1 VSDSFQAF
9 ADATG
14 ITTNFRIGNRSICKL
29 AEIFD
34 AWRCVTPASEWE
46 CGEVV
51 EVRRRRGVVVMR
63 LSYGGVVTL
72 KVRR

>member
-1 VSDSFQAF
+1 MRKFQAF

-14 ITTNFRIGNRSICKL
+14 ITTNFRMSSRKISQL

-34 AWRCVTPASEWE
+34 AWRSVTPASEWE

-51 EVRRRRGVVVMR
+51 KVQRDRGVVNLHLR
-63 LSYGGVVTL
+63 YGSVVVV
-72 KVRR
+72 KVHR